1 MFKLLF
7 IDIKYYINLKINNH
21 YMYYEEAEV
30 KEYYRKDSKGNKKPY
45 YQIGIKKKSKFNE
58 AKTIALVDV
67 DDIKELVRNSTG
79 GSLEEKEVK
88 LKEATVENNE
98 LNKKLLQFKQDNETL
113 IATANEL
120 KDKVAELQQEL
131 LQVKKENDVE
141 VKDLTS
147 KLLHEKDLTKSL
159 LLVRSDLLNR
169 NLISR
174 IRNKE
179 PTSSKKI
186 AEFKELPEDITASKE

>member
-1 MFKLLF
+1 
-7 IDIKYYINLKINNH
+7 
-21 YMYYEEAEV
+21 MYYEEAEV

-67 DDIKELVRNSTG
+67 DDIKELLKSSTG

-98 LNKKLLQFKQDNETL
+98 LNKKLLQLKQDNETL
-113 IATANEL
+113 IATANKL

-179 PTSSKKI
+179 PASSKKI
-186 AEFKELPEDITASKE
+186 TEIKELPKVVESTDVSKE

>member
-1 MFKLLF
+1 
-7 IDIKYYINLKINNH
+7 
-21 YMYYEEAEV
+21 MYYEEAEV

-45 YQIGIKKKSKFNE
+45 CQIGIKKKSKFNE

-67 DDIKELVRNSTG
+67 DDIKELVKNSTG
-79 GSLEEKEVK
+79 GSLKEKEVK
-88 LKEATVENNE
+88 LKEATVENDK
-98 LNKKLLQFKQDNETL
+98 LNQKLLQLKEDNETL
-113 IATANEL
+113 EDTVNEL

-131 LQVKKENDVE
+131 LQAKKENDVE
-141 VKDLTS
+141 IKDLTS

-186 AEFKELPEDITASKE
+186 SEFKELPEDVTSSKE